1 MSTRKLVRNS
11 LPARRNE
18 EKESAAMNRIS
29 TAIISLLTGI
39 AVVATSGC
47 AQVTHKIDVLYTPQ
61 ATYRGGT
68 GSLDLATVDSAR
80 DSRSEPSIRWVLGQI
95 KNTEGG
101 VTGEIISSIRSQD
114 IITDAFKQE
123 LTAAGYQTNFSKVL
137 DNNTRKG
144 VFFTDIS
151 VQLEEIP
158 SFAKLESSCTILLKM
173 DLWKNGT
180 IVKRTEY
187 RSKVSDVAVIDRDQ
201 LAPKLYQKA
210 IHDTMQQAVPDII
223 RLLN

>member
-1 MSTRKLVRNS
+1 
-11 LPARRNE
+11 
-18 EKESAAMNRIS
+18 MNRIS
-29 TAIISLLTGI
+29 TTVITLLMGI
-39 AVVATSGC
+39 VVVATAGC
-47 AQVTHKIDVLYTPQ
+47 AQVVHKIDVLYSPL

-68 GSLDLATVDSAR
+68 GALDLAPVDSVR
-80 DSRSEPSIRWVLGQI
+80 DGGSEPSIRWVLGQI
-95 KNTEGG
+95 KNTDGG
-101 VTGEIISSIRSQD
+101 VTGEIISAIRPND
-114 IITDAFKQE
+114 IVSDAFKQE
-123 LTAAGYQTNFSKVL
+123 LTAAGYQINFSKLL
-137 DNNTRKG
+137 DKNTKKG
-144 VFFTDIS
+144 IYFTDIS

-201 LAPKLYQKA
+201 LAPNLYQKA
-210 IHDTMQQAVPDII
+210 IHDSMQQAVPDII